1 MTECPHGPGFVC
13 ERCAPRR
20 EEPSQQI
27 ERYIREHE
35 RAVGTIALDLL
46 SGGWLQVDAEPIP
59 WHLLERLRNEAVVI
73 RGLEYELQA
82 ERIRRRSAG
91 IGPPM

>member
-1 MTECPHGPGFVC
+1 MTDEAV
-13 ERCAPRR
+13 
-20 EEPSQQI
+20 QQL
-27 ERYIREHE
+27 EGYIREHE

-46 SGGWLQVDAEPIP
+46 SGGWLQVDSEPIP
-59 WHLLERLRNEAVVI
+59 WHLLERLRDEATVI